1 MTAGVPL
8 EEKQSVCD
16 LCWYLWARSLGKGCP
31 FKSGTIF
38 IEDEHYLLFSALSRL
53 GYSRVL
59 IRGVLPRFFLH
70 SRTKSRVRKSRTRCA
85 SAVPISPNSWAPPI
99 VDNQIEFCENKAQWL
114 LPEGETEIV
123 MSRGKIGRGY
133 EQVGMDFAVRE
144 TGIVLPF
151 NRRHLLFGRVPLKR
165 YEQASFTFLKFE
177 NYGTEQLGD
186 IVRHGIQYG
195 LHVMKRESREKMPS
209 RRETVGKRIFQRFQ
223 ELVQL
228 IFEFPSL
235 KPIIKHDSMEQV
247 LDRASVKGVSYM

>member
-1 MTAGVPL
+1 MLFFFSRATNISLPL
-8 EEKQSVCD
+8 V
-16 LCWYLWARSLGKGCP
+16 
-31 FKSGTIF
+31 F
-38 IEDEHYLLFSALSRL
+38 I
-53 GYSRVL
+53 L
-59 IRGVLPRFFLH
+59 IRPPLFQTVNH
-70 SRTKSRVRKSRTRCA
+70 
-85 SAVPISPNSWAPPI
+85 SAVPFGGTSDTARTGLKTINFYGIQQCQCLRRRNILYELNSQLGRHPFGRKFL
-99 VDNQIEFCENKAQWL
+99 DQI
-114 LPEGETEIV
+114 
-123 MSRGKIGRGY
+123 M
-133 EQVGMDFAVRE
+133 
-144 TGIVLPF
+144 PF

-247 LDRASVKGVSYM
+247 LDRRYEGLEPDSTAVIMELELTPHSKAGIRTEQDNTSAGVQWKMNY

>member
-151 NRRHLLFGRVPLKR
+151 NRLDCRALTYLRKTRIERLAALQAEIDRHNALE
-165 YEQASFTFLKFE
+165 EQRRLSELRSKALDA
-177 NYGTEQLGD
+177 LD
-186 IVRHGIQYG
+186 GI
-195 LHVMKRESREKMPS
+195 L
-209 RRETVGKRIFQRFQ
+209 
-223 ELVQL
+223 
-228 IFEFPSL
+228 
-235 KPIIKHDSMEQV
+235 
-247 LDRASVKGVSYM
+247 